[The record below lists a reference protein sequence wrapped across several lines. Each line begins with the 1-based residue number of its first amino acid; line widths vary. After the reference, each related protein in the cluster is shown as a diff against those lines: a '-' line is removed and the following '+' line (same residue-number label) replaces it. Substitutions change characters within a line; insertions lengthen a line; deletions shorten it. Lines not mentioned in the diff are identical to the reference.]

1 MPHRK
6 YKSNTNK
13 RKTKKANQKQSKIF
27 KIKIKKHR
35 RKISFRK
42 NKNNNL
48 RTKSLK
54 KIGGAHGDKAED
66 FGLEK
71 GSMNAKQL
79 SDLKELCDS
88 TKYTPDNPY
97 GIFYNIH
104 RNQRIACLTYYIK
117 GITWLTKISVILS
130 L

>member
-66 FGLEK
+66 FGFCWTSSP
-71 GSMNAKQL
+71 GVHVDL
-79 SDLKELCDS
+79 SPNRD
-88 TKYTPDNPY
+88 
-97 GIFYNIH
+97 H
-104 RNQRIACLTYYIK
+104 
-117 GITWLTKISVILS
+117 KILLVMHIVCMRCSCS
-130 L
+130 NTRRKHGN